1 MYHFFYIGTY
11 SPQSTKVSLGYVVM
25 CAKIYIWA
33 KWDLG
38 TLGGKYS
45 FLQIYTD
52 FVTNWLNIIEWHSHA
67 ARYRS
72 LIMAI
77 NTKDHVSFHQKYWLY
92 YGYILY
98 PTSPQKYYAIS
109 KCPQSTLGV
118 FCQFYSFFL
127 MLQPH
132 RPSPAMRNLA
142 LFKEPALY
150 PRQTRFFHR
159 PHLLAQDS
167 ILLDIQGHSWWH
179 EPYAT

>member
-1 MYHFFYIGTY
+1 MMYHFFYIGTY
-11 SPQSTKVSLGYVVM
+11 SPQSTKVLLGYVVM
-25 CAKIYIWA
+25 YAKIYIWA

-38 TLGGKYS
+38 TLGGKYP

-52 FVTNWLNIIEWHSHA
+52 FVPNWLNIIEWHSHA

-77 NTKDHVSFHQKYWLY
+77 NTKDHVSFHQKYWSY

-109 KCPQSTLGV
+109 KRPQSTLGV

-127 MLQPH
+127 MFQPH

-142 LFKEPALY
+142 LFKEPAL
-150 PRQTRFFHR
+150 
-159 PHLLAQDS
+159 
-167 ILLDIQGHSWWH
+167 
-179 EPYAT
+179 